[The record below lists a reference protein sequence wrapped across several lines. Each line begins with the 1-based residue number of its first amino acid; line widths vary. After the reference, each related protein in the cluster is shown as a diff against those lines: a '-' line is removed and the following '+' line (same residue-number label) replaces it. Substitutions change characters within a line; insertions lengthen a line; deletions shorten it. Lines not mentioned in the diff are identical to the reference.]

1 MLFSSSSSAH
11 NPVSNQGISGASG
24 KIMLSALNVP
34 SQELT
39 SSGQG
44 DVNGNNI
51 SDSYRYTDDSKW
63 IYTKLNVY

>member
-11 NPVSNQGISGASG
+11 NPVSNQGISGASS

-39 SSGQG
+39 LSGQG
-44 DVNGNNI
+44 DVNGNSI
-51 SDSYRYTDDSKW
+51 SDSYQYTDDSKW